1 MSGFAHPEY
10 LVTTVWLAAHL
21 DDPNVIVLDCTMHLT
36 PDPRTGYQMTPGL
49 SGFRAG
55 PHRGRTVR

>member
-36 PDPRTGYQMTPGL
+36 PDQKTGYQMTPGL